1 MIGIRTKLSLGFL
14 GLLLILML
22 VGVRNILLLNEL
34 GGSIDLIL
42 RENYRSVIACQDM
55 KEALERIDSG
65 LLYSLLDHQ
74 PEGKALVKRNLEVF
88 AEALH
93 VQLNN
98 ITLPEEDQKSS
109 RIENLFND
117 YVLVT
122 KAVLDQDSDLEK
134 RRNIYFADSV
144 SLFREIKFTADEILH
159 MNQAKMS
166 KSSHDAGMKV
176 AEARNTMIG
185 LIGLGLLVASG
196 FMILVGKWIL
206 RPISSLTNAA
216 KEIKSGN
223 LDVVIQSCSQDE
235 IGQLAKTV
243 DGMAASLREF
253 KRTDQAHL
261 LRVRRSTEQAF
272 NVLPDAVVLLDA
284 VGKIELVNKAASE
297 SFGFYSNQ
305 ELPIQSAPF
314 FTRLYYQALNGQP
327 YSEPYSTSKIIQRF
341 VHGEEKFFNPRA
353 IPILDHEKRTT
364 GVILLLSDI
373 TQEHHQ
379 NELKKSVVATA
390 AHQLR
395 TPLTSVRMA
404 LHLLLEEK
412 VGPLTQKQLE
422 LTLAAKEDG
431 DRLYLI
437 IERLL
442 SIGRI
447 ESGKAELDRRSVCS
461 NELVFD
467 SSEPFRKKAID
478 EGIILGIDLPP
489 DLPAVDADPLLVSQV
504 FANLLSN
511 SLKYTGP
518 GGSIKISAIFDEES
532 VIFSVSDSGKGIPQ
546 RYLKKIL
553 DQFFRVPGQV
563 GETGVGLGLSIVQE
577 IVTAHGGI
585 LGVESKEGQ
594 GSKFTFSLRRSRSV

>member
-1 MIGIRTKLSLGFL
+1 MLGIRTKLSLGFL
-14 GLLLILML
+14 GLLVILML

-65 LLYSLLDHQ
+65 LLHSLLGHHR
-74 PEGKALVKRNLEVF
+74 EGQTLVNSNLEVF

-98 ITLPEEDQKSS
+98 ITLPEEGKKSG
-109 RIENLFND
+109 RIKNLFND

-122 KAVLDQDSDLEK
+122 KTVLDQDSDLDK
-134 RRNIYFADSV
+134 RQKIYFENSI
-144 SLFREIKFTADEILH
+144 SLFQEIKFTADQILH
-159 MNQAKMS
+159 MNQANMN
-166 KSSHDAGMKV
+166 KSSQDAGMKV
-176 AEARNTMIG
+176 TEARNTMVG
-185 LIGLGLLVASG
+185 LIGLGLLVATG
-196 FMILVGKWIL
+196 FMFLVGKWIL

-216 KEIKSGN
+216 NEIKSGN
-223 LDVVIQSCSQDE
+223 LDIVIHSGSNDE
-235 IGQLAKTV
+235 IGQLAKTL
-243 DGMAASLREF
+243 DGMAISLREF

-272 NVLPDAVVLLDA
+272 NVLPDAIVLLDA
-284 VGKIELVNKAASE
+284 AGKIELVNKAASE
-297 SFGFYSNQ
+297 SFGLHANQ

-314 FTRLYYQALNGQP
+314 FTRLCYQALNGQP

-341 VHGEEKFFNPRA
+341 VHGEERFFNPRA

-422 LTLAAKEDG
+422 LSLAAKEDS

-447 ESGKAELDRRSVCS
+447 ESGKAELERRTVCS

-467 SSEPFRKKAID
+467 SSEPFRKKAMD
-478 EGIILGIDLPP
+478 EGISLSVELPP

-511 SLKYTGP
+511 SLKYTNP
-518 GGSIKISAIFDEES
+518 GGSIKISASFDEES
-532 VIFSVSDSGKGIPQ
+532 VTFSVSDSGKGIPQ

-553 DQFFRVPGQV
+553 DQFFRVPGQM

-577 IVTAHGGI
+577 IVAAHGGT
-585 LGVESKEGQ
+585 LDVESIEGQ
-594 GSKFTFSLRRSRSV
+594 GSKLTFSLRRSGAI

>member
-1 MIGIRTKLSLGFL
+1 M
-14 GLLLILML
+14 
-22 VGVRNILLLNEL
+22 
-34 GGSIDLIL
+34 
-42 RENYRSVIACQDM
+42 
-55 KEALERIDSG
+55 
-65 LLYSLLDHQ
+65 
-74 PEGKALVKRNLEVF
+74 
-88 AEALH
+88 
-93 VQLNN
+93 
-98 ITLPEEDQKSS
+98 
-109 RIENLFND
+109 
-117 YVLVT
+117 
-122 KAVLDQDSDLEK
+122 
-134 RRNIYFADSV
+134 
-144 SLFREIKFTADEILH
+144 
-159 MNQAKMS
+159 
-166 KSSHDAGMKV
+166 
-176 AEARNTMIG
+176 
-185 LIGLGLLVASG
+185 
-196 FMILVGKWIL
+196 
-206 RPISSLTNAA
+206 
-216 KEIKSGN
+216 
-223 LDVVIQSCSQDE
+223 
-235 IGQLAKTV
+235 
-243 DGMAASLREF
+243 
-253 KRTDQAHL
+253 
-261 LRVRRSTEQAF
+261 
-272 NVLPDAVVLLDA
+272 
-284 VGKIELVNKAASE
+284 
-297 SFGFYSNQ
+297 
-305 ELPIQSAPF
+305 
-314 FTRLYYQALNGQP
+314 
-327 YSEPYSTSKIIQRF
+327 
-341 VHGEEKFFNPRA
+341 
-353 IPILDHEKRTT
+353 
-364 GVILLLSDI
+364 SDI

-594 GSKFTFSLRRSRSV
+594 GSKFTFSLRRSGSV

>member
-1 MIGIRTKLSLGFL
+1 MLGIRTKLSLGFL
-14 GLLLILML
+14 GLLVILML

-65 LLYSLLDHQ
+65 LLYSLLDHH
-74 PEGKALVKRNLEVF
+74 PEGQALVNRNLEVF

-93 VQLNN
+93 VQLSN
-98 ITLPEEDQKSS
+98 ITLPQEDEKSS
-109 RIENLFND
+109 RLENLFND

-122 KAVLDQDSDLEK
+122 KAVLDQDSDLVK
-134 RRNIYFADSV
+134 RQNIYFDNSV
-144 SLFREIKFTADEILH
+144 SLFQKIKFTADEILR
-159 MNQAKMS
+159 MNQSNMS
-166 KSSHDAGMKV
+166 KSSQDAGMKV
-176 AEARNTMIG
+176 AEARKTMIG
-185 LIGLGLLVASG
+185 LIVLGLLVASG
-196 FMILVGKWIL
+196 FMFLVGKWIL

-216 KEIKSGN
+216 NEIKSGN
-223 LDVVIQSCSQDE
+223 LDIVIHSGSNDE
-235 IGQLAKTV
+235 IGQLAKTL

-272 NVLPDAVVLLDA
+272 NVLPDVIVLLDA
-284 VGKIELVNKAASE
+284 AGKIELVNKAASE
-297 SFGFYSNQ
+297 SFGLYANQ

-314 FTRLYYQALNGQP
+314 FTRLCYQALNGQP

-341 VHGEEKFFNPRA
+341 VHGEERFFNPRA
-353 IPILDHEKRTT
+353 IPILDQEKRTT

-422 LTLAAKEDG
+422 LTLAAKEDS

-447 ESGKAELDRRSVCS
+447 ESGKAELERRTVCS

-467 SSEPFRKKAID
+467 SSEPFRKKAMD
-478 EGIILGIDLPP
+478 GGISLSIELPP
-489 DLPAVDADPLLVSQV
+489 DLPEVEADPLLVSQV

-511 SLKYTGP
+511 SLKYTSP
-518 GGSIKISAIFDEES
+518 GGSIKISATFDDES

-553 DQFFRVPGQV
+553 DQFFRVPGQM

-585 LGVESKEGQ
+585 LGVESVEGQ
-594 GSKFTFSLRRSRSV
+594 GSEFTFSLRRSCRV

>member
-1 MIGIRTKLSLGFL
+1 
-14 GLLLILML
+14 
-22 VGVRNILLLNEL
+22 
-34 GGSIDLIL
+34 
-42 RENYRSVIACQDM
+42 
-55 KEALERIDSG
+55 
-65 LLYSLLDHQ
+65 
-74 PEGKALVKRNLEVF
+74 
-88 AEALH
+88 
-93 VQLNN
+93 
-98 ITLPEEDQKSS
+98 
-109 RIENLFND
+109 
-117 YVLVT
+117 
-122 KAVLDQDSDLEK
+122 
-134 RRNIYFADSV
+134 
-144 SLFREIKFTADEILH
+144 
-159 MNQAKMS
+159 
-166 KSSHDAGMKV
+166 
-176 AEARNTMIG
+176 
-185 LIGLGLLVASG
+185 
-196 FMILVGKWIL
+196 
-206 RPISSLTNAA
+206 
-216 KEIKSGN
+216 
-223 LDVVIQSCSQDE
+223 
-235 IGQLAKTV
+235 
-243 DGMAASLREF
+243 MAASLREF

-297 SFGFYSNQ
+297 SFGFYANQ

-594 GSKFTFSLRRSRSV
+594 GSKFTFSLRRSGSV